1 MWDLYYAVNQSLLNW
16 LLSRGIVAV
25 GMHFTGHCCCGK
37 VASEERL
44 KKLQIYGE
52 KKYGHGRDM
61 AISRGSTVLMTLV
74 LFFLPIFT
82 ISSIN

>member
-37 VASEERL
+37 VAIEERL
-44 KKLQIYGE
+44 KQLQIYGE
-52 KKYGHGRDM
+52 KSM
-61 AISRGSTVLMTLV
+61 AMVETWPLV
-74 LFFLPIFT
+74 EVQLC
-82 ISSIN
+82 